1 MCWQAQ
7 LKGPKHPREART
19 HNFPL
24 PIALLFCILPNSL
37 TDPSS
42 LTGTSPGWGRGNFF
56 MFRYSKSIIFLS
68 PYLYQNVNRKI
79 SSLDFQGCVQLQ
91 KVWKSSRRRKFT
103 KELTSPTRLSLT
115 NAQTSLGAA
124 SLCFQAWAFYL
135 LSVQYAVSLGVLIRL
150 HKTPK
155 AFCYN
160 HRFLF
165 YTLWSKESL

>member
-24 PIALLFCILPNSL
+24 PIALLFCILPKSL

-42 LTGTSPGWGRGNFF
+42 LTGTSPGWGRGNFL

-91 KVWKSSRRRKFT
+91 KVWKSSRRWKFT

-135 LSVQYAVSLGVLIRL
+135 LSVQYAVSLVVLIRL

-160 HRFLF
+160 HPFLF
-165 YTLWSKESL
+165 YTL